1 MCGING
7 FSFKDRGLINKFSDF
22 TKQRGPDYTDF
33 YIDENISLSHNRL
46 SILDPTNRSNQPY
59 IFKNLILSFNGEIYN
74 YKELSEIL
82 MNKGYSIDT
91 TSDTEII
98 IKLFH
103 FENIQSFSK
112 LKGIFA
118 ISIYDKVE
126 KKLYLI
132 RDIVG
137 VKNIY
142 YLYQNNNLFFSSL
155 ISPLKSVLK
164 NKELNIKAC
173 NNYFNFNR
181 NDSNETFFKNIYQ
194 LKPGELL
201 TFCKNKVEKKQI
213 LKFKFDSNYSLTKE
227 EIKENIEKIITKQ
240 FISDVPV
247 ALSLSGGV
255 DSNLIRDILYK
266 HKNFSCYSVFF
277 NIKKSKDYFNY
288 DFYFAKEICRKNKI
302 DLTEVECS
310 SKDFENSLEKVNQIC
325 EEPCGNPN
333 SIINF
338 ILSNNIQ
345 EKVIFTGDGG
355 DEIFGGYDRYRSMYI
370 ISILKKFKIFNLFN
384 SKKSKNLNRLKFNNA
399 DKFYLSFG
407 EQNLFKNVSD
417 YYFNFK
423 KINEDEVRNNFNFSK
438 LYNLPK
444 LNNLMFR
451 DLETWVVNDICLRND
466 KIYSNKGIEARVP
479 YLDENLINL
488 FLMYPEFKKYG
499 FFFKNKNILKSI
511 FNKKNGFLKKKYGFN
526 PPFASWI
533 KDEMFLF
540 INEILSK
547 SYYDSNHLINLE
559 NVKKLL
565 NLHKQKYFNPYLI
578 WNILNFQIF
587 LKQNKF

>member
-201 TFCKNKVEKKQI
+201 TFFKNKVVKKQI
-213 LKFKFDSNYSLTKE
+213 LKFKFDSNYTFTKE
-227 EIKENIEKIITKQ
+227 EIKENIENIITKQ

-255 DSNLIRDILYK
+255 DSNLIRDILHK

-277 NIKKSKDYFNY
+277 NIKKSKDYFNH
-288 DFYFAKEICRKNKI
+288 DFYFAKEICRKNKL
-302 DLTEVECS
+302 DLTEVKCG

-338 ILSNNIQ
+338 ILSNHIQ

-370 ISILKKFKIFNLFN
+370 ISILKKFKIFNLFT
-384 SKKSKNLNRLKFNNA
+384 SKKNKNLNRLKFNNA
-399 DKFYLSFG
+399 DEFYLSFG

-417 YYFNFK
+417 YYSNFK
-423 KINEDEVRNNFNFSK
+423 IINEEEVRNNFNFSK
-438 LYNLPK
+438 YYNLPK

-499 FFFKNKNILKSI
+499 LFFKNKNILKSI

-533 KDEMFLF
+533 KEEMFLF
-540 INEILSK
+540 TNEILSK